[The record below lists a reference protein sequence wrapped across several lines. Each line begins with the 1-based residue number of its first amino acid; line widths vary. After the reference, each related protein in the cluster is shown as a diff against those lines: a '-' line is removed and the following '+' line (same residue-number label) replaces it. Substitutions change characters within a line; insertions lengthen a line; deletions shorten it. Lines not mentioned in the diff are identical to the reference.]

1 MKDAIEF
8 KTSQMK
14 TLIKRRNILNKKY
27 DTTLPEDIP
36 LEVKSELNFIDKVLQ
51 EFDIDEEIFAKQG
64 KTINI
69 KNSRD
74 EEWYFQQMKHWS
86 ERHPKATNGQF
97 GKSTLYKFALHFFVE
112 NIALN
117 ANNARLNYLELAQK
131 VNDASSTKSDSK
143 LTTQLVNVEN
153 LLGFLLT
160 MQQRQLEYIPEG
172 INLENGFVKYAINP
186 INPTE
191 FQQFGTPTELNPNN
205 ELAQSYEE
213 YKKIRSRDKQLIK
226 KYHQTG
232 GQLDDD

>member
-14 TLIKRRNILNKKY
+14 ALIKRRNVLNKKY

-36 LEVKSELNFIDKVLQ
+36 LDVKSELKFIDKILQ

-74 EEWYFQQMKHWS
+74 EEWYFQQMKRWA
-86 ERHPKATNGQF
+86 ERNPRSTNGQF
-97 GKSTLYKFALHFFVE
+97 GKSTLYRFALHFFVE

-117 ANNARLNYLELAQK
+117 ANNARLNYSELAQK
-131 VNDASSTKSDSK
+131 VNDAGSQKSDSK
-143 LTTQLVNVEN
+143 LTAQLANVEN

-172 INLENGFVKYAINP
+172 VNLENGFVKYAINP

-191 FQQFGTPTELNPNN
+191 FQQFGAPTELNPNN

-232 GQLDDD
+232 GQFDDD

>member
-14 TLIKRRNILNKKY
+14 ALIKRRNVLNKKY
-27 DTTLPEDIP
+27 NTTLPEDIP
-36 LEVKSELNFIDKVLQ
+36 LDVKSELEFIDKILQ

-74 EEWYFQQMKHWS
+74 EEWYFQQMKHWA

-97 GKSTLYKFALHFFVE
+97 GKSTLYKLALHFFVE

-117 ANNARLNYLELAQK
+117 ANNARLNYSELAQK
-131 VNDASSTKSDSK
+131 VNDAKPQKSDAK
-143 LTTQLVNVEN
+143 LTTQLANVEN

-172 INLENGFVKYAINP
+172 VNLDNGFVKYAINP

-191 FQQFGTPTELNPNN
+191 FQQFGAPTELNPNN

-213 YKKIRSRDKQLIK
+213 YKQIRSRDKQLIK

-232 GQLDDD
+232 GQIDDD

>member
-1 MKDAIEF
+1 MKDTIEF
-8 KTSQMK
+8 KTTQMK
-14 TLIKRRNILNKKY
+14 ALIKRKNVLHKKY
-27 DTTLPEDIP
+27 DSTLPEDIP
-36 LEVKSELNFIDKVLQ
+36 LEVKSELELIDNLLN
-51 EFDIDEEIFAKQG
+51 EFDVNQNLFDEKPTMIG
-64 KTINI
+64 I

-74 EEWYFQQMKHWS
+74 EEWYFQQMKHWV
-86 ERHPKATNGQF
+86 ERHPKALNAKF
-97 GKSTLYKFALHFFVE
+97 NRSSVYKFALHFFVE

-117 ANNARLNYLELAQK
+117 ANNARLNYSELAQK
-131 VNDASSTKSDSK
+131 VNDASPAKRDSK
-143 LTTQLVNVEN
+143 LTAQLANVEN

-160 MQQRQLEYIPEG
+160 MQQRQLENIPEG
-172 INLENGFVKYAINP
+172 VNLENGFIKYAINP

-191 FQQFGTPTELNPNN
+191 FQQFGAPTELNPNN

>member
-1 MKDAIEF
+1 MRDAIEF
-8 KTSQMK
+8 KASQMK
-14 TLIKRRNILNKKY
+14 ALIKRKNVLNKRY
-27 DTTLPEDIP
+27 ETTLPEDIP
-36 LEVKSELNFIDKVLQ
+36 LKVKSELDLIDKLLQ
-51 EFDIDEEIFAKQG
+51 EFNIDEKTFEKQG

-117 ANNARLNYLELAQK
+117 AGNARLNYLELAQK
-131 VNDASSTKSDSK
+131 VNDASPAKSDSK
-143 LTTQLVNVEN
+143 LAAQLANVEN

-172 INLENGFVKYAINP
+172 VNLENGFVKYAINP
-186 INPTE
+186 INLTE
-191 FQQFGTPTELNPNN
+191 FQQFGAPTELNPNN

-226 KYHQTG
+226 KYHQIG

>member
-1 MKDAIEF
+1 MKNAIEF

-14 TLIKRRNILNKKY
+14 ALIKRKNILNKKY
-27 DTTLPEDIP
+27 QTTVPDDIP
-36 LEVKSELNFIDKVLQ
+36 LEVKSELELIDNLLN
-51 EFDIDEEIFAKQG
+51 EFDINQNFFDEKPTMIG
-64 KTINI
+64 I

-74 EEWYFQQMKHWS
+74 EEWYFQQMKHWV
-86 ERHPKATNGQF
+86 ERHPKSLNAKF
-97 GKSTLYKFALHFFVE
+97 SRSSVYKFALHFFVE

-117 ANNARLNYLELAQK
+117 ANNARLNYSELAQK
-131 VNDASSTKSDSK
+131 VSDVGAKKSNSK
-143 LTTQLVNVEN
+143 LTVQLENVEN

-172 INLENGFVKYAINP
+172 VNLENGFFKYAINP

-191 FQQFGTPTELNPNN
+191 FQQFGAPTELNPNN

-213 YKKIRSRDKQLIK
+213 YKRIRSRDKQLIK

>member
-14 TLIKRRNILNKKY
+14 ALIKRRNVLNKKY

-36 LEVKSELNFIDKVLQ
+36 LDVKSELKFIDKILQ

-69 KNSRD
+69 KNSRN
-74 EEWYFQQMKHWS
+74 EEWYFQQMKHWA
-86 ERHPKATNGQF
+86 ERNPRSTNGQF
-97 GKSTLYKFALHFFVE
+97 GKSTLYRFALHFFVE

-117 ANNARLNYLELAQK
+117 ANNARLNYSELAQK
-131 VNDASSTKSDSK
+131 VNDANSTKSDSK
-143 LTTQLVNVEN
+143 LTAQLANVEN

-160 MQQRQLEYIPEG
+160 MQQCQLEYIPEG

-191 FQQFGTPTELNPNN
+191 FQQFGTPTELNPSN

>member
-14 TLIKRRNILNKKY
+14 ALIKRRNVLNKKY

-36 LEVKSELNFIDKVLQ
+36 LDVKSELKFIDKILQ

-74 EEWYFQQMKHWS
+74 EEWYFQQMKHWI
-86 ERHPKATNGQF
+86 ERHPNALNAKF
-97 GKSTLYKFALHFFVE
+97 SRSSVYKFALHFFVE

-117 ANNARLNYLELAQK
+117 ANNARLNYSELAQK
-131 VNDASSTKSDSK
+131 VNDANSTKSDSK
-143 LTTQLVNVEN
+143 LTAQLANVEN

>member
-14 TLIKRRNILNKKY
+14 ALIKRRNVLNKKY
-27 DTTLPEDIP
+27 DTTLPEEIP
-36 LEVKSELNFIDKVLQ
+36 LDIKSELKFIDKILQ

-69 KNSRD
+69 KNSQD
-74 EEWYFQQMKHWS
+74 EEWYFQQMKHWA
-86 ERHPKATNGQF
+86 ERHPRSTNGQF
-97 GKSTLYKFALHFFVE
+97 GKSTLYRFALHFFVE

-117 ANNARLNYLELAQK
+117 ANNANLNYSELAQK
-131 VNDASSTKSDSK
+131 VNDAKPQKNDSK
-143 LTTQLVNVEN
+143 LSAQLSNMEN

-213 YKKIRSRDKQLIK
+213 YKQIRSRDKQLIK

>member
-8 KTSQMK
+8 KSSQIK
-14 TLIKRRNILNKKY
+14 ALIKRKNILNKKY
-27 DTTLPEDIP
+27 DTTFPDDMP
-36 LEVKSELNFIDKVLQ
+36 LEVKSELDFIDKLLQ
-51 EFDIDEEIFAKQG
+51 EFDIDEAIFAKQG

-74 EEWYFQQMKHWS
+74 EEWYFQQMKHWA

-117 ANNARLNYLELAQK
+117 ANNARLNFSELAQK
-131 VNDASSTKSDSK
+131 VNDVSSQKSDSK
-143 LTTQLVNVEN
+143 LTAQLSNVEN

-160 MQQRQLEYIPEG
+160 MQHRQLEYIPEV

-191 FQQFGTPTELNPNN
+191 FQQFGAPTELNPNN
-205 ELAQSYEE
+205 ELAQSYDE

-232 GQLDDD
+232 GQLNDN

>member
-1 MKDAIEF
+1 MKDTIEF

-14 TLIKRRNILNKKY
+14 ALIKRKNVLNKKY
-27 DTTLPEDIP
+27 ETTLPDDIP
-36 LEVKSELNFIDKVLQ
+36 VKVKSELDFIDKLLQ

-74 EEWYFQQMKHWS
+74 EEWYFQQMKHWA

-117 ANNARLNYLELAQK
+117 ANNARLNYSALAQK
-131 VNDASSTKSDSK
+131 VNDASLAKSDSK
-143 LTTQLVNVEN
+143 LTAQLANVEN

-160 MQQRQLEYIPEG
+160 MQQRPLEYIPEG
-172 INLENGFVKYAINP
+172 VNLENGFVKYAINP

-191 FQQFGTPTELNPNN
+191 FQQFGAPTELNPNN

>member
-1 MKDAIEF
+1 MKA
-8 KTSQMK
+8 
-14 TLIKRRNILNKKY
+14 LIKRKNILNKKY
-27 DTTLPEDIP
+27 EATLPEDIP
-36 LEVKSELNFIDKVLQ
+36 LKVKSELDFIDKLLQ

-74 EEWYFQQMKHWS
+74 EEWYFQQMKHWA

-97 GKSTLYKFALHFFVE
+97 GKSTLYKFAVHFFVE

-117 ANNARLNYLELAQK
+117 ANNARLNYSDLAQK
-131 VNDASSTKSDSK
+131 VNDAKPQNSDSK
-143 LTTQLVNVEN
+143 LTAQLSNVEN

-191 FQQFGTPTELNPNN
+191 FQQFGAPTELNPNN

>member
-14 TLIKRRNILNKKY
+14 ALIKRRNVLNKKY
-27 DTTLPEDIP
+27 DTTLPEYIP
-36 LEVKSELNFIDKVLQ
+36 LEVKSELEFIENLLN
-51 EFDIDEEIFAKQG
+51 EFDINQLIFDERPTMIG
-64 KTINI
+64 I

-74 EEWYFQQMKHWS
+74 EEWYFQQMKHWI
-86 ERHPKATNGQF
+86 ERHPNALNAKL
-97 GKSTLYKFALHFFVE
+97 SRSSVYKFALHFFVE

-117 ANNARLNYLELAQK
+117 ANNARLNYSELAQK
-131 VNDASSTKSDSK
+131 VNDANSTKSDSK
-143 LTTQLVNVEN
+143 LTAQLANVEN

>member
-14 TLIKRRNILNKKY
+14 ALIKRRNVLKKKY

-36 LEVKSELNFIDKVLQ
+36 LDVKTELKFIDKILQ
-51 EFDIDEEIFAKQG
+51 KFDIDEEIFAKQG

-74 EEWYFQQMKHWS
+74 EEWCFQQMKHWA
-86 ERHPKATNGQF
+86 ERNPSSTNGQF
-97 GKSTLYKFALHFFVE
+97 GKSTLYRFALHFFVE

-117 ANNARLNYLELAQK
+117 ANNARLNSSELAQK
-131 VNDASSTKSDSK
+131 VYDVNSTKSDSK
-143 LTTQLVNVEN
+143 LTAQLANVEN